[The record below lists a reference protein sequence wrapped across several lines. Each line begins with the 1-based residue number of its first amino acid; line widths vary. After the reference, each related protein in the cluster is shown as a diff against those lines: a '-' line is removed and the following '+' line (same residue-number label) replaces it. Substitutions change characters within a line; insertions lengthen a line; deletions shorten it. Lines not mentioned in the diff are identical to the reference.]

1 MPPVQV
7 GTGCAQGTL
16 LSLSAVHIPGHM
28 DVGADILSRQGLR
41 PGEWRLYLEVVMQI
55 WQRFS
60 KVDVDLVASEESTH
74 CPLWFSLI
82 P

>member
-16 LSLSAVHIPGHM
+16 LSLSAVHIPGNM

-41 PGEWRLYLEVVMQI
+41 PGEWRLYSSGTNMAEVQ
-55 WQRFS
+55 QSGCRS
-60 KVDVDLVASEESTH
+60 GRL
-74 CPLWFSLI
+74 
-82 P
+82 